1 MRSFVSHLALG
12 ACLAVMAAHKDQGHA
27 ALDPKAADK
36 SAETSS
42 AASAD
47 PVVKSDP
54 APHPLPAD
62 QVVPAPA
69 HAEPDGAAVGL
80 AAGADV
86 NAPTNLDDA
95 EHPKK
100 GRVAVVWAQPGHEM
114 VAIGA
119 LLSVPEDEA
128 EALRAAGRARF
139 ASEAE
144 VEAGGDAIVELS
156 GI

>member
-12 ACLAVMAAHKDQGHA
+12 ACLAVLAANRDQGHA
-27 ALDPKAADK
+27 KPADK
-36 SAETSS
+36 PSDTAP
-42 AASAD
+42 AAD

-62 QVVPAPA
+62 QVAPAPA

-80 AAGADV
+80 AAGADP

-144 VEAGGDAIVELS
+144 VEAGGDSIVELS